1 MPPQEHHLNVNRT
14 ARYYTIGDLE
24 NKPNEVW
31 FVLHGHMYLA
41 KQFIRYFRV
50 LETDRR
56 LIVAPEGL
64 SRSYV
69 NHKER
74 RVGASWMTK
83 EDRLNEIIARAKAG
97 GGEIVKLMGTSAYYA
112 PASGAVQMA
121 EAIIKDK
128 KRIPPCAAYCD
139 GEYGINGYFVGV
151 PAVLGTGGVERV
163 IEIDL
168 NDQEQGLMDA
178 SIDDDEI
185 VVEMADYFSRPLRLT
200 APEALGILASGKAV
214 QSAGSGGDAL
224 DRAIVKLEGMLLP
237 EGADAGVVDIPEPP
251 LVGELRTAATE
262 GSVMQ
267 IDHTSVASGAARIR
281 DIEPWAVFTTL
292 GNWYVSGFCRS
303 ADAERVF
310 RIDRIRT
317 VTPTGERFTPNPT
330 PHDASIRYTPG
341 DDDVHVTIRLFG
353 DARWVADYYPVDVI
367 DDGPDMMTIQ
377 MSVGDAA
384 VAARLLI
391 RLGTTA
397 EVVEGSTAANAAADL
412 RARILERYS

>member
-1 MPPQEHHLNVNRT
+1 MTNSPKTTGRINRLL
-14 ARYYTIGDLE
+14 AMLPWVIANPGSSVDEVCERFGYRRSDL
-24 NKPNEVW
+24 
-31 FVLHGHMYLA
+31 
-41 KQFIRYFRV
+41 
-50 LETDRR
+50 
-56 LIVAPEGL
+56 
-64 SRSYV
+64 
-69 NHKER
+69 
-74 RVGASWMTK
+74 
-83 EDRLNEIIARAKAG
+83 
-97 GGEIVKLMGTSAYYA
+97 
-112 PASGAVQMA
+112 
-121 EAIIKDK
+121 IKDLNTVFVCGL
-128 KRIPPCAAYCD
+128 P
-139 GEYGINGYFVGV
+139 GYGPG
-151 PAVLGTGGVERV
+151 
-163 IEIDL
+163 D
-168 NDQEQGLMDA
+168 LMDA

-224 DRAIVKLEGMLLP
+224 DRAIQKLEGMLLP
-237 EGADAGVVDIPEPP
+237 EGADAVVVDIPEPP

-367 DDGPDMMTIQ
+367 DDGPEMMTIQ

-391 RLGTTA
+391 RLGSTA
-397 EVVEGSTAANAAADL
+397 EVVEGSKAANAAADL

>member
-1 MPPQEHHLNVNRT
+1 MTNSPKTTGRINRLL
-14 ARYYTIGDLE
+14 AMLPWVIANPGSSVDEVCERFGYRRSDL
-24 NKPNEVW
+24 
-31 FVLHGHMYLA
+31 
-41 KQFIRYFRV
+41 
-50 LETDRR
+50 
-56 LIVAPEGL
+56 
-64 SRSYV
+64 
-69 NHKER
+69 
-74 RVGASWMTK
+74 
-83 EDRLNEIIARAKAG
+83 
-97 GGEIVKLMGTSAYYA
+97 
-112 PASGAVQMA
+112 
-121 EAIIKDK
+121 IKDLNTVFVCGL
-128 KRIPPCAAYCD
+128 P
-139 GEYGINGYFVGV
+139 GYGPG
-151 PAVLGTGGVERV
+151 
-163 IEIDL
+163 D
-168 NDQEQGLMDA
+168 LMDA

-224 DRAIVKLEGMLLP
+224 DRAIQKLEGMLLP
-237 EGADAGVVDIPEPP
+237 EGADAVVVDIPEPP

-262 GSVMQ
+262 GSVVQ

-367 DDGPDMMTIQ
+367 DDGPEMMTIQ

-391 RLGTTA
+391 RLGSTA
-397 EVVEGSTAANAAADL
+397 EVVEGSKAANAAADL

>member
-1 MPPQEHHLNVNRT
+1 MTNSPKTTGRINRLL
-14 ARYYTIGDLE
+14 AMLPWVIANPGSSVDEVCERFGYRRSDL
-24 NKPNEVW
+24 
-31 FVLHGHMYLA
+31 
-41 KQFIRYFRV
+41 
-50 LETDRR
+50 
-56 LIVAPEGL
+56 
-64 SRSYV
+64 
-69 NHKER
+69 
-74 RVGASWMTK
+74 
-83 EDRLNEIIARAKAG
+83 
-97 GGEIVKLMGTSAYYA
+97 
-112 PASGAVQMA
+112 
-121 EAIIKDK
+121 IKDLNTVFVCGL
-128 KRIPPCAAYCD
+128 P
-139 GEYGINGYFVGV
+139 GYGPG
-151 PAVLGTGGVERV
+151 
-163 IEIDL
+163 D
-168 NDQEQGLMDA
+168 LMDA

-224 DRAIVKLEGMLLP
+224 DRAIQKLEGMLLP
-237 EGADAGVVDIPEPP
+237 EGADAVVVDIPEPP

-367 DDGPDMMTIQ
+367 DDGPEMMTIQ

-391 RLGTTA
+391 RLGSTA

>member
-1 MPPQEHHLNVNRT
+1 MTNSPKTTGRINRLL
-14 ARYYTIGDLE
+14 AMLPWVIANPGSSVDEVCERFGYRRSDL
-24 NKPNEVW
+24 
-31 FVLHGHMYLA
+31 
-41 KQFIRYFRV
+41 
-50 LETDRR
+50 
-56 LIVAPEGL
+56 
-64 SRSYV
+64 
-69 NHKER
+69 
-74 RVGASWMTK
+74 
-83 EDRLNEIIARAKAG
+83 
-97 GGEIVKLMGTSAYYA
+97 
-112 PASGAVQMA
+112 
-121 EAIIKDK
+121 IKDLNTVFVCGL
-128 KRIPPCAAYCD
+128 P
-139 GEYGINGYFVGV
+139 GYGPG
-151 PAVLGTGGVERV
+151 
-163 IEIDL
+163 D
-168 NDQEQGLMDA
+168 LMDA

-224 DRAIVKLEGMLLP
+224 DRAIQKLEGMLLP
-237 EGADAGVVDIPEPP
+237 EGADAVVVDIPEPP

-262 GSVMQ
+262 GSVVQ

-391 RLGTTA
+391 RLGSTA
-397 EVVEGSTAANAAADL
+397 EVVEGSKAANAAADL

>member
-1 MPPQEHHLNVNRT
+1 MTNSPKTTGRINRLL
-14 ARYYTIGDLE
+14 AMLPWVIANPGSSVDEVCERFGYRRSDL
-24 NKPNEVW
+24 
-31 FVLHGHMYLA
+31 
-41 KQFIRYFRV
+41 
-50 LETDRR
+50 
-56 LIVAPEGL
+56 
-64 SRSYV
+64 
-69 NHKER
+69 
-74 RVGASWMTK
+74 
-83 EDRLNEIIARAKAG
+83 
-97 GGEIVKLMGTSAYYA
+97 
-112 PASGAVQMA
+112 
-121 EAIIKDK
+121 IKDLNTVFVCGL
-128 KRIPPCAAYCD
+128 P
-139 GEYGINGYFVGV
+139 GYGPG
-151 PAVLGTGGVERV
+151 
-163 IEIDL
+163 D
-168 NDQEQGLMDA
+168 LMDA

-224 DRAIVKLEGMLLP
+224 DRAILKLEGMLLP
-237 EGADAGVVDIPEPP
+237 EGVDAVVVDIPEPP

-281 DIEPWAVFTTL
+281 DVEPWAVFTTL

-391 RLGTTA
+391 RLGPTA
-397 EVVEGSTAANAAADL
+397 EVVEGSTAADAAADL

>member
-1 MPPQEHHLNVNRT
+1 MTNSPKTTGRINRLL
-14 ARYYTIGDLE
+14 AMLPWVIANPGSSVDEVCERFGYRRSDL
-24 NKPNEVW
+24 
-31 FVLHGHMYLA
+31 
-41 KQFIRYFRV
+41 
-50 LETDRR
+50 
-56 LIVAPEGL
+56 
-64 SRSYV
+64 
-69 NHKER
+69 
-74 RVGASWMTK
+74 
-83 EDRLNEIIARAKAG
+83 
-97 GGEIVKLMGTSAYYA
+97 
-112 PASGAVQMA
+112 
-121 EAIIKDK
+121 IKDLNTVFVCGL
-128 KRIPPCAAYCD
+128 P
-139 GEYGINGYFVGV
+139 GYGPG
-151 PAVLGTGGVERV
+151 
-163 IEIDL
+163 D
-168 NDQEQGLMDA
+168 LMDA

-224 DRAIVKLEGMLLP
+224 DRAIQKLEGMLLP
-237 EGADAGVVDIPEPP
+237 EGADAVVVDIPEPP

-262 GSVMQ
+262 GSVVQ

-367 DDGPDMMTIQ
+367 DDGLDMMTIQ

-391 RLGTTA
+391 RLGSTA

-412 RARILERYS
+412 RVRILERYS

>member
-1 MPPQEHHLNVNRT
+1 MTNSPKTTGRINRLL
-14 ARYYTIGDLE
+14 AMLPWVIANPGSSVDEVCERFGYTRSDL
-24 NKPNEVW
+24 
-31 FVLHGHMYLA
+31 
-41 KQFIRYFRV
+41 
-50 LETDRR
+50 
-56 LIVAPEGL
+56 
-64 SRSYV
+64 
-69 NHKER
+69 
-74 RVGASWMTK
+74 
-83 EDRLNEIIARAKAG
+83 
-97 GGEIVKLMGTSAYYA
+97 
-112 PASGAVQMA
+112 
-121 EAIIKDK
+121 IKDLNTVFVCGL
-128 KRIPPCAAYCD
+128 P
-139 GEYGINGYFVGV
+139 GYGPG
-151 PAVLGTGGVERV
+151 
-163 IEIDL
+163 D
-168 NDQEQGLMDA
+168 LMDA

-224 DRAIVKLEGMLLP
+224 DRAILKLEGMLLP
-237 EGADAGVVDIPEPP
+237 EGADAVVVDIPEPP

-317 VTPTGERFTPNPT
+317 VTPTGERFTPNQT

-377 MSVGDAA
+377 LSVGDAA

-391 RLGTTA
+391 RLGPTA
-397 EVVEGSTAANAAADL
+397 EVVEGSTAADAAADL

>member
-1 MPPQEHHLNVNRT
+1 MTNSPKTTGRINRLL
-14 ARYYTIGDLE
+14 AMLPWVIANPGSSVDEVCERFGYRRSDL
-24 NKPNEVW
+24 
-31 FVLHGHMYLA
+31 
-41 KQFIRYFRV
+41 
-50 LETDRR
+50 
-56 LIVAPEGL
+56 
-64 SRSYV
+64 
-69 NHKER
+69 
-74 RVGASWMTK
+74 
-83 EDRLNEIIARAKAG
+83 
-97 GGEIVKLMGTSAYYA
+97 
-112 PASGAVQMA
+112 
-121 EAIIKDK
+121 IKDLNTVFVCGL
-128 KRIPPCAAYCD
+128 P
-139 GEYGINGYFVGV
+139 GYGPG
-151 PAVLGTGGVERV
+151 
-163 IEIDL
+163 D
-168 NDQEQGLMDA
+168 LMDA

-224 DRAIVKLEGMLLP
+224 DRAILKLEGMLLP
-237 EGADAGVVDIPEPP
+237 EGADAVVVDIPEPP
-251 LVGELRTAATE
+251 LVGELRTAATK

-391 RLGTTA
+391 RLGSTA

>member
-1 MPPQEHHLNVNRT
+1 MTNSPKTTGRINRLL
-14 ARYYTIGDLE
+14 AMLPWVIANPGSSVDEVCERFGYRRSDL
-24 NKPNEVW
+24 
-31 FVLHGHMYLA
+31 
-41 KQFIRYFRV
+41 
-50 LETDRR
+50 
-56 LIVAPEGL
+56 
-64 SRSYV
+64 
-69 NHKER
+69 
-74 RVGASWMTK
+74 
-83 EDRLNEIIARAKAG
+83 
-97 GGEIVKLMGTSAYYA
+97 
-112 PASGAVQMA
+112 
-121 EAIIKDK
+121 IKDLNTVFVCGL
-128 KRIPPCAAYCD
+128 P
-139 GEYGINGYFVGV
+139 GYGPG
-151 PAVLGTGGVERV
+151 
-163 IEIDL
+163 D
-168 NDQEQGLMDA
+168 LMDA

-224 DRAIVKLEGMLLP
+224 DRAILKLEGMLLP
-237 EGADAGVVDIPEPP
+237 EGADAVVVDIPEPA
-251 LVGELRTAATE
+251 LVGELRTAASE

-292 GNWYVSGFCRS
+292 GNWYVSGFCRR

-391 RLGTTA
+391 RLGSTA